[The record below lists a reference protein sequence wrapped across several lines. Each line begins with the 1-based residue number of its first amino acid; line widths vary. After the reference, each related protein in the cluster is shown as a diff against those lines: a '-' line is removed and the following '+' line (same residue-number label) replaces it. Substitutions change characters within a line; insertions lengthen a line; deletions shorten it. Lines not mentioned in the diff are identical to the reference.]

1 MTLGE
6 KLKMLRA
13 SRGLSQE
20 QLAAE
25 LDVSRQAISK
35 WECGDST
42 PDLDKLRTICT
53 YFGVT
58 TDYLIWEHEE
68 DVPQTAASKQDV
80 NVCGRN
86 GIFGDVLLFAGLAA
100 LWAGLRISFTSDA
113 ALHIVLAV
121 AVISATILSTTVWKQ
136 RGRATTLLIA
146 ATGAVLAV
154 SRLAAMLAYL
164 ADLWSGSRS
173 YADGGDWPIVW
184 ESAGN
189 WLQSD
194 LPYYLFYLVLIVGGL
209 LLARRLKK
217 RGEA

>member
-86 GIFGDVLLFAGLAA
+86 GIFGDVLL
-100 LWAGLRISFTSDA
+100 
-113 ALHIVLAV
+113 
-121 AVISATILSTTVWKQ
+121 
-136 RGRATTLLIA
+136 
-146 ATGAVLAV
+146 
-154 SRLAAMLAYL
+154 
-164 ADLWSGSRS
+164 
-173 YADGGDWPIVW
+173 
-184 ESAGN
+184 
-189 WLQSD
+189 
-194 LPYYLFYLVLIVGGL
+194 LVL
-209 LLARRLKK
+209 LLAWQRCGPVCASALQATPRCTLSLPWQ
-217 RGEA
+217 